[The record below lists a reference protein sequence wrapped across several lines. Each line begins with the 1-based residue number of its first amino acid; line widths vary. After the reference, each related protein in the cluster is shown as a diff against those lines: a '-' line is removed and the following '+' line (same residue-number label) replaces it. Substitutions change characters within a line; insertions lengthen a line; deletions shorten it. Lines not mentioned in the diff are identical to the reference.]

1 VAGLNRRQL
10 IARGGALV
18 GAGLAAAYLP
28 SFAGAQGR
36 SGLAEERR
44 RNFAALVDS
53 LDRSPQGLPID
64 VSQIDASR
72 AEQAAQAL
80 ARRYER
86 EPDLVRRNVDTILDA
101 LDRPGQ
107 RRGTFATL
115 DRGVRRDEVAR
126 AFSETRGQGRSM
138 SRAFLVGQAV
148 ELAISL
154 FADENEELERLS
166 DSGDKDIGE
175 NGSDDNEP
183 NDPRPDEKT
192 GEPTPGPAEPLDSPL
207 TGEGNAGTP

>member
-1 VAGLNRRQL
+1 MAGINRREL
-10 IARGGALV
+10 IVRGGVLV
-18 GAGLAAAYLP
+18 GAGLAAAYVP
-28 SFAGAQGR
+28 SFAGAQRGN
-36 SGLAEERR
+36 GLAEERR

-72 AEQAAQAL
+72 AEQAAKAL
-80 ARRYER
+80 ASRYER
-86 EPDLVRRNVDTILDA
+86 EPALVRRNIDTILDA

-115 DRGVRRDEVAR
+115 DRGTRRDEVAR
-126 AFSETRGQGRSM
+126 AFSETRGEGRSM

-148 ELAISL
+148 ELAIGL

-166 DSGDKDIGE
+166 DSGDEEIGE
-175 NGSDDNEP
+175 NDSDD
-183 NDPRPDEKT
+183 
-192 GEPTPGPAEPLDSPL
+192 GEPTDTGPDEESEPTPEPSEPLDRPL
-207 TGEGNAGTP
+207 TGEANVNTP